1 MASVTD
7 LQQAMLAS
15 KYFCCGQF
23 PLQMELNKHTWRL
36 SICKETHVKSMDGTT
51 QEAALHVST
60 LTFNH
65 TCDKAMSLGLP

>member
-1 MASVTD
+1 
-7 LQQAMLAS
+7 
-15 KYFCCGQF
+15 
-23 PLQMELNKHTWRL
+23 MELNKHTWRL
-36 SICKETHVKSMDGTT
+36 SICKETHAKSMDGTT